1 MCSPNNSANAAAQQQ
16 VQTQQQGITNN
27 VAAINQAFSGRQQQ
41 YTNYLNALNTSY
53 QQQLGVQQASAGR
66 GLKFAL
72 ARGGMTGSSVAA
84 DQGGL
89 LQQEMGQGTI
99 TAAQQAQ
106 AKLAGLQSSDQAA
119 KNQMISLAQAGNMT
133 GAPAQQSATAL
144 NANLNNAQANLGP
157 DTLGNVFGGVT
168 NSVQNMQAQQQQRLG
183 LNASSMYAYGGAGT
197 GAKGLG

>member
-157 DTLGNVFGGVT
+157 DTLGNVFGGTT

>member
-157 DTLGNVFGGVT
+157 DTLGNVFGATT